1 MARTRIKICGVTR
14 ENDATRAVELG
25 ATFVGLN
32 FWPGS
37 PRCVTEEVAFSIVER
52 IRGRANVVGVFVNQP
67 SALVQEITHRVGLD
81 LVQFH
86 GDEGPEQLDLFGA
99 DAIKVFRVGSS
110 FDPGVLG
117 DYPNVWGFL
126 FDCDHPSLV
135 GGTGVPWSY
144 ETVADLGH
152 DKPIIVAGGLRPA
165 NVAQAIARSRAD
177 IVDVSSGVEKRP
189 GVKDAEL
196 MARFIREVQHAEE
209 E

>member
-1 MARTRIKICGVTR
+1 MSRTRIKICGVTR
-14 ENDATRAVELG
+14 ESDAARAAELG

-37 PRCVTEEVAFSIVER
+37 PRWVAVEAARSIAER
-52 IRGRANVVGVFVNQP
+52 IRGQAKVVGVFVNQP
-67 SALVQEITHRVGLD
+67 SALVQEISQQVGLD

-86 GDEGPEQLDLFGA
+86 GDEGPEQVDLFGA
-99 DAIKVFRVGSS
+99 GAIKVFKVGAS

-117 DYPNVWGFL
+117 DYPDVWGYL
-126 FDCDHPSLV
+126 FDCDHPSLF

-152 DKPIIVAGGLRPA
+152 DKPIIVAGGLRPS

-177 IVDVSSGVEKRP
+177 IVDVSSGVESRP